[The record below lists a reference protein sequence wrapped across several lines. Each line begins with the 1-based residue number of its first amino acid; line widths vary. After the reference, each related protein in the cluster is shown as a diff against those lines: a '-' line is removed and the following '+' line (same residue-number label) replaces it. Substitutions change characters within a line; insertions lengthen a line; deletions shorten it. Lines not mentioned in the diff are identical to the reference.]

1 MIEICRSRSKRRP
14 LVSANSLQSKF
25 KITITLI
32 HVDSKTIE
40 NTRSYVKLRHHHSFF
55 WDTITASS
63 ETPSQLL
70 LRHHHSFFWDTITA
84 SSETPSQLLLPPLH
98 ISLTFMCSRY
108 RLYTPPYSSAVHL
121 LPRQSLL
128 PGIIPHTL
136 QPPSPRSSSLPSPL
150 YFHIHRPPSYVVVLS
165 SHHMLIPLQPPFPDF
180 LWDLPHFCCP
190 PDSFVSYP
198 VNIVLRTSIVAFAF
212 LRPPIYFPVPSST
225 PMSLPRTSVP
235 VLPLS
240 RTRPLD
246 LHVHFLSHNPTYTL
260 FQFFQMLCTLWLT
273 SASSSSLSANID
285 PGNTSSETKRLKR
298 YRETNHIR
306 LLKKNINL
314 TDMIHQV
321 IRQKSSAESRTMDS
335 MQESPSG
342 DHTKIRKLERG
353 HLDGQEHWVRWFL

>member
-1 MIEICRSRSKRRP
+1 M
-14 LVSANSLQSKF
+14 
-25 KITITLI
+25 TIKLI

-40 NTRSYVKLRHHHSFF
+40 NTCSYVKLRHHHSFF

-63 ETPSQLL
+63 ETPTQLL
-70 LRHHHSFFWDTITA
+70 LRHQHSFFWDTNTASSETPTQLLLRHQHSFFWDTITA
-84 SSETPSQLLLPPLH
+84 SSETPSQLLLLPLH

-108 RLYTPPYSSAVHL
+108 RLYTPPCSSVVHF

-136 QPPSPRSSSLPSPL
+136 QPSSPRSSSLPSPL
-150 YFHIHRPPSYVVVLS
+150 YFHIHRPPSYVVLLS
-165 SHHMLIPLQPPFPDF
+165 SHHTLIPLQPPFPDF

-246 LHVHFLSHNPTYTL
+246 LHVHSPVAQPYIHSLPVLPNALHSVGDFRI
-260 FQFFQMLCTLWLT
+260 QFFVICQHRSRQYIIGDKTVKEVQRDKSHP
-273 SASSSSLSANID
+273 SA
-285 PGNTSSETKRLKR
+285 
-298 YRETNHIR
+298 
-306 LLKKNINL
+306 
-314 TDMIHQV
+314 
-321 IRQKSSAESRTMDS
+321 
-335 MQESPSG
+335 
-342 DHTKIRKLERG
+342 
-353 HLDGQEHWVRWFL
+353 